1 MAGLDSN
8 LSAIFEIKNTQYN
21 GYEITTSFLV
31 DFFTPQPGIE
41 GVGNCEG
48 IEGTGEERV
57 VYLVN
62 KMKEQREGEY
72 QYIIN
77 LPQKAIA
84 VTQVLVFL
92 LLMLLTRNIKYRRF
106 SPFPFNAVFALLYA
120 AFLFVIVYLEV
131 YLDSSLLIT
140 FWVVLSLAL
149 MCSTVYIIDL
159 LLICF
164 SKMAAIVTVSVLM
177 SLCLGAI

>member
-1 MAGLDSN
+1 M
-8 LSAIFEIKNTQYN
+8 
-21 GYEITTSFLV
+21 
-31 DFFTPQPGIE
+31 
-41 GVGNCEG
+41 
-48 IEGTGEERV
+48 

-62 KMKEQREGEY
+62 KMKEQTEGEY

-120 AFLFVIVYLEV
+120 AFLFVIVYLEA
-131 YLDSSLLIT
+131 YIDSSLLYT

-149 MCSTVYIIDL
+149 ICSTIYLIDL
-159 LLICF
+159 LLIWF
-164 SKMAAIVTVSVLM
+164 SKMAAIVAVSVLI
-177 SLCLGAI
+177 SLCLGVV